1 MASSFVPYGAASRSR
16 PDMHGRPGINP
27 LTLTRKKRAIVVPP
41 RAADRLRAFG
51 RLIGRHSAKLQG
63 RSFTV
68 GVRFR
73 VGERFG
79 VETERQLSS
88 EGDREANLTAIAEA
102 AERADLV
109 IASIHAHDQGRW
121 LREFAGD
128 AIKRGAGIVF
138 VHGPH
143 QIGAIEL
150 RDSKPIFYSM
160 GDFAFEIESVTRL
173 PAEAYER
180 RGLDDAATP
189 LDVLAWDQQRE
200 QSQLRDPKVFEGF
213 VAVLSVVGKRVQQI
227 RLLPVDLQFGAS
239 DHQRGRPQLAVPQM
253 GKRIVEADA

>member
-1 MASSFVPYGAASRSR
+1 LCHPERRIGSAHSAG
-16 PDMHGRPGINP
+16 
-27 LTLTRKKRAIVVPP
+27 
-41 RAADRLRAFG
+41 
-51 RLIGRHSAKLQG
+51 GRHPAKLQG

-68 GVRFR
+68 GARFR

-88 EGDREANLTAIAEA
+88 EGDREGDLSAIAEA
-102 AERADLV
+102 AARADLV

-143 QIGAIEL
+143 QIRAIEL
-150 RDSKPIFYSM
+150 REGKPIFYSM
-160 GDFAFEIESVTRL
+160 GDFAFEIKSVARL

-180 RGLDDAATP
+180 RGLNDNATP
-189 LDVLAWDQQRE
+189 ADVVAWDQQRQ

-213 VAVLSVVGKRVQQI
+213 VAVLSVVEKRVRQI
-227 RLLPVDLQFGAS
+227 RLLPVDLQFGGG
-239 DHQRGRPQLAVPQM
+239 DDQRGRPQLATPQM
-253 GKRIVEADA
+253 GKRIVEAVAKLSEPYGTKIRYDEAKNCGVIEIN